1 MSGKITFTVVEG
13 KMQGQLFVFDQHDT
27 FLFGR
32 MDDCH
37 ILLKDDQQVSRHH
50 CILEINPQINPPV
63 ISIRDLGSKN
73 GTHVGEGVITRHVLN
88 DADIIGMGKSTVRF
102 HRGAFVPGPKT
113 KPQASRTQR
122 PADPFEALSGTVTA
136 FEFEPRGPAR
146 NTERLPTPRPGPP
159 EPAAYDRENV
169 RSMVSG
175 LVSSSWD
182 SIYDHARRPDP
193 LVPQSP
199 MVENLRR
206 NRPREPR
213 VDPSLQVRPEGA
225 RQQRTKASPALLERP
240 RPRGRIRALLRRLAT
255 FFQ

>member
-1 MSGKITFTVVEG
+1 MAYVVLYYKEQEVGRRKLDRPVVIGRSPECDIAIRDVLLSRRHCRIEKEG
-13 KMQGQLFVFDQHDT
+13 RNWVL
-27 FLFGR
+27 
-32 MDDCH
+32 
-37 ILLKDDQQVSRHH
+37 S
-50 CILEINPQINPPV
+50 
-63 ISIRDLGSKN
+63 DLGSKN